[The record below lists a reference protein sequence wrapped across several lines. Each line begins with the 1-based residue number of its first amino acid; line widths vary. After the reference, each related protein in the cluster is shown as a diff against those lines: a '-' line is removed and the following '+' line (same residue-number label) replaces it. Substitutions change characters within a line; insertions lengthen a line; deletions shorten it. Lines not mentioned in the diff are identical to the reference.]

1 MNIWTFVCR
10 YHGSLYVSTNLTH
23 KGAMLAAIGDVL
35 DYLGITEDYF
45 DDRDD
50 EKEYPT
56 WKEEQLADMSSE
68 QLIKVWQLWAE
79 RTWGHFNYESEVI
92 RTLVAG

>member
-10 YHGSLYVSTNLTH
+10 YDGELSVSTHLTH
-23 KGAMLAAIGDVL
+23 KGAMLAAIGDIL

-68 QLIKVWQLWAE
+68 QLIKVYRLWAE
-79 RTWGHFNYESEVI
+79 RTWDHYNYECEVI